1 MIAPKGGKDLKK
13 MKIKDLYDV
22 LMNGEKFVLYSNFHN
37 YKKFIKGKK
46 EDELKAYLNEEI
58 EAVSSDN
65 KSALLFIR
73 YKGI

>member
-1 MIAPKGGKDLKK
+1 
-13 MKIKDLYDV
+13 MKVKNLYDV

-37 YKKFIKGKK
+37 YKEFIKGKK
-46 EDELKAYLNEEI
+46 EDELKSYFDEEI

-65 KSALLFIR
+65 KSAWIFVR